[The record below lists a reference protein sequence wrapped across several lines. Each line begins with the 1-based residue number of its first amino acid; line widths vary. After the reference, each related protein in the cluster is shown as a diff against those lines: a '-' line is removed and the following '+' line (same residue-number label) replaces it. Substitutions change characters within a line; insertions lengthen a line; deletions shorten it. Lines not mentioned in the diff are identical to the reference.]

1 MYAILTGCT
10 KSLDLVFVMD
20 LSGSVKDEY
29 EMSVQFAHLVV
40 YGLNMLYDRTRVG
53 VVTFATTVGD
63 QFYMNTYSSKE
74 AILNALNFH
83 HKGGKTN
90 TQAALNVMRTTH
102 FTPTNGE
109 RTGVRNVA
117 VLISDGNS
125 NVNNDNT
132 VTEANSA
139 RSQGIDVYTI
149 AQGTSPNLP
158 ELNDIANDPDSEYVI
173 KLPSLADVES
183 AADSLLEQ
191 LCK

>member
-1 MYAILTGCT
+1 MFAGCT

-83 HKGGKTN
+83 HEGGKTN
-90 TQAALNVMRTTH
+90 TQAALNVMRTTQ
-102 FTPTNGE
+102 FTPSNGE

-125 NVNNDNT
+125 NVDSANT
-132 VTEANSA
+132 VPEANMA
-139 RSQGIDVYTI
+139 RSQGIDVYAI
-149 AQGTSPNLP
+149 AVGSNPNLP